1 MPGLSPEQYDSI
13 KKGMAEARSRKQAGR
28 KILGDIYDKSR
39 APSYPSPSTP
49 MDPQD
54 HPANNV
60 IHPGGNRG
68 APHATVP
75 LNVPQSWPSSTGDY
89 QDEINY

>member
-1 MPGLSPEQYDSI
+1 MADVSQVSPQELVNAWKQGL
-13 KKGMAEARSRKQAGR
+13 AENKTRKNAIRQNIGNAYQNLQG
-28 KILGDIYDKSR
+28 
-39 APSYPSPSTP
+39 TP
-49 MDPQD
+49 QDPQD

-60 IHPGGNRG
+60 SHPHGNRG
-68 APHATVP
+68 RLDATVP